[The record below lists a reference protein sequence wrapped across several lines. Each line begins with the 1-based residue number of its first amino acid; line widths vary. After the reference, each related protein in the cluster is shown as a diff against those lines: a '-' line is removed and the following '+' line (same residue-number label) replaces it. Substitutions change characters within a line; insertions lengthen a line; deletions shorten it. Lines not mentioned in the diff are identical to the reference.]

1 MRNLAKLPAHLRFL
15 VMLQSSLNMG
25 AAILTA
31 FVVLFFN
38 FGVVYWME
46 GPSSDFTSLI
56 VWGMPAAFIVMILYA
71 SHCLLVQK
79 HYVFCVVCAAIESLT
94 IIGTIPGGVMLFLL
108 FSPRIKDLFN
118 LNLQNEE

>member
-15 VMLQSSLNMG
+15 VMLQSALNMG
-25 AAILTA
+25 VAMLTV
-31 FVVLFFN
+31 FVALFFAS
-38 FGVVYWME
+38 VVYYGE
-46 GPSSDFTSLI
+46 APSSDFTSLI

-79 HYVFCVVCAAIESLT
+79 HYVFCVVSASIESLT

-118 LNLQNEE
+118 LNLQNQE